1 MRKSV
6 LLYKIFTKFAAG
18 QEKREKKIEK
28 IPITTMYNI
37 YMLFGPLP
45 PHTSM
50 IFFSSLLF
58 QKYCRLWFFEQEI
71 VKSLK
76 TSKLKRRAT
85 LY

>member
-50 IFFSSLLF
+50 IFFPLYYF
-58 QKYCRLWFFEQEI
+58 RNI
-71 VKSLK
+71 VVFGFLNR
-76 TSKLKRRAT
+76 KL
-85 LY
+85 